1 MLITRRRRHITIL
14 VPVVLLSA
22 CAGPRDGAN
31 PQTEHRESGDDALA
45 DLYGLGPRPDRSMTY
60 KPDVIL
66 IEGGPQVIRG
76 VSADG
81 LTWSI
86 DANAAGADRL
96 KPGTIMFATSQAVGR
111 VVRLAAR
118 SNVLNVTLS
127 PVDLGEVI
135 RDGRLVLDQVVPL
148 ESLTL
153 FEAPQIAEGYEDIA
167 SNQLVAHDMDRSTM
181 RFSPAMHRLT
191 PPGTII
197 GADRISLTS
206 QGSGAKEAAADLNQ
220 KSTTVGDWSLTADK
234 SGGTAGLRAERGLAG
249 AKTVGAG
256 KTIAGTDLMVA
267 LDAHVELSGL
277 RVVADIP
284 VTRGEVG
291 TSHFRVYGV
300 EGLVM
305 NVQAGSVNGLSD
317 NRKARIEF
325 PIQLRQNVIIGG
337 FPAVLTQKFR
347 FLVHTAFTA
356 KNGNI
361 TASGEW
367 DVDGSMGIDGQT
379 VTLPTVTAR
388 GTKLID
394 SIMGVSV
401 GVNGIVVA
409 VSFEFGLVFGL
420 PIAGAGP
427 TASSIT
433 SLGLTNGS
441 SLGIVQ
447 CKQVS
452 ITSDVN
458 AGVSI
463 QVFDPIKQ
471 ALKKVLG
478 VDIPAERPLVRKNVL
493 QESWVKPNVMAC
505 K

>member
-1 MLITRRRRHITIL
+1 MSINLRSRRGTLIPLAL
-14 VPVVLLSA
+14 VVALSA
-22 CAGPRDGAN
+22 CSGSGDGAST
-31 PQTEHRESGDDALA
+31 QSERSEDASDAALA
-45 DLYGLGPRPDRSMTY
+45 DLYGFAPRPDPSITY
-60 KPDVIL
+60 QADVIL
-66 IEGGPQVIRG
+66 IEGGPKVIRD

-81 LTWSI
+81 LTWSV
-86 DANAAGADRL
+86 DARAAGVDRL
-96 KPGTIMFATSQAVGR
+96 KPGTIMFLTSQAVGR
-111 VVRLAAR
+111 VVRLAPR
-118 SNVLNVTLS
+118 SDVIDVTLS
-127 PVDLGEVI
+127 PVELGDVI
-135 RDGRLVLDQVVPL
+135 RDGRLVIDQVVPI
-148 ESLTL
+148 ESLTF
-153 FEAPQIAEGYEDIA
+153 FETPQIPGGYEDV
-167 SNQLVAHDMDRSTM
+167 SSSELVAGVAAGHHHPMTAI
-181 RFSPAMHRLT
+181 SPAMTRLRM
-191 PPGTII
+191 PAAAGD
-197 GADRISLTS
+197 AERASLTS
-206 QGSGAKEAAADLNQ
+206 EAPEVTE
-220 KSTTVGDWSLTADK
+220 KSTKVGDWTLSAYKT
-234 SGGTAGLRAERGLAG
+234 SGTVGLRAERGIAG

-256 KTIAGTDLMVA
+256 KTITGTDLKVA
-267 LDAHVELSGL
+267 IDAHVEVPSL

-291 TSHFRVYGV
+291 TSHFRVLGI

-305 NVQAGSVNGLSD
+305 SVQAGSVNGLSD
-317 NRKARIEF
+317 NRKARIEI
-325 PIQLRQNVIIGG
+325 PVQLRQNVIIGG
-337 FPAVLTQKFR
+337 FPATLTQKFK
-347 FLVHTAFTA
+347 FLVQTAFTA

-367 DVDGSMGIDGQT
+367 DVDGSIGMDGQT
-379 VTLPTVTAR
+379 VTLPKLTAR

-420 PIAGAGP
+420 PVAGAGP
-427 TASSIT
+427 SASFIT

-452 ITSDVN
+452 ITSDVS

-478 VDIPAERPLVRKNVL
+478 FDVPAERPLVRKNIL
-493 QESWVKPNVMAC
+493 QENWVKPNVLAC

>member
-1 MLITRRRRHITIL
+1 
-14 VPVVLLSA
+14 VVT
-22 CAGPRDGAN
+22 P
-31 PQTEHRESGDDALA
+31 
-45 DLYGLGPRPDRSMTY
+45 
-60 KPDVIL
+60 
-66 IEGGPQVIRG
+66 EGFP
-76 VSADG
+76 
-81 LTWSI
+81 
-86 DANAAGADRL
+86 
-96 KPGTIMFATSQAVGR
+96 
-111 VVRLAAR
+111 
-118 SNVLNVTLS
+118 
-127 PVDLGEVI
+127 
-135 RDGRLVLDQVVPL
+135 
-148 ESLTL
+148 
-153 FEAPQIAEGYEDIA
+153 
-167 SNQLVAHDMDRSTM
+167 
-181 RFSPAMHRLT
+181 
-191 PPGTII
+191 
-197 GADRISLTS
+197 
-206 QGSGAKEAAADLNQ
+206 
-220 KSTTVGDWSLTADK
+220 
-234 SGGTAGLRAERGLAG
+234 LAG

-256 KTIAGTDLMVA
+256 KTITGTDLMVA

-427 TASSIT
+427 TASFIT